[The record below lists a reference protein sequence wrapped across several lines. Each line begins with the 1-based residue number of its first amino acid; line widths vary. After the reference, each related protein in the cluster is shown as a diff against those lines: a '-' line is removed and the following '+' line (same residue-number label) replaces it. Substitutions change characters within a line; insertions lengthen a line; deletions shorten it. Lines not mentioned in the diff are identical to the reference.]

1 MDQGIECCHSRIR
14 QSVWWPGVAGHV
26 QQKVEQCSVCASH
39 RREPLIPTPL
49 PDYPWQVIGS
59 DLCELKGEHY
69 LVAVDYFSRYPE
81 VIKLTTTT
89 SAAVISALKSLFSR
103 YGIPEV
109 VRSDNGPQFA
119 SQEFASFAETYGFQ
133 LITSSPRYPQ
143 SNGQAERTV
152 QTVKRLLTK
161 STDRY
166 MALLSYRATPLPWC
180 NLSPAELLMG
190 RRIRTTLP
198 LSDEHLIPKWSYLQ
212 KFRKQNDEYKG
223 KQKRQFDKR
232 HRVNELPMLSDDT
245 NVWISSQGEPVQGRV
260 VSSADT
266 PRSYVVDT
274 PSGQLR
280 RNRHHLTPL
289 PGPSPVTQ
297 PPQTSEQPEPPR
309 RIMTRSQTGTPI
321 CPPERLA

>member
-1 MDQGIECCHSRIR
+1 M
-14 QSVWWPGVAGHV
+14 
-26 QQKVEQCSVCASH
+26 
-39 RREPLIPTPL
+39 
-49 PDYPWQVIGS
+49 IGS

-223 KQKRQFDKR
+223 KQKRQFD
-232 HRVNELPMLSDDT
+232 
-245 NVWISSQGEPVQGRV
+245 
-260 VSSADT
+260 SA
-266 PRSYVVDT
+266 SLY
-274 PSGQLR
+274 
-280 RNRHHLTPL
+280 
-289 PGPSPVTQ
+289 
-297 PPQTSEQPEPPR
+297 E
-309 RIMTRSQTGTPI
+309 
-321 CPPERLA
+321 